1 MIEIDTEEDISM
13 NKTQLKNFAVAAR
26 VALIERVKDRARGFG
41 IDEKTCA
48 VSYTHLDVYKRQIMK
63 RYSVNGAC

>member
-26 VALIERVKDRARGFG
+26 VALIERV
-41 IDEKTCA
+41 
-48 VSYTHLDVYKRQIMK
+48 H
-63 RYSVNGAC
+63 

>member
-1 MIEIDTEEDISM
+1 M

-48 VSYTHLDVYKRQIMK
+48 GGAVIPASASTFTL
-63 RYSVNGAC
+63 SLVNLGLAVASA